1 MLHALALTRLLRLSS
16 PALPVGAY
24 GYSQGLEAAI
34 GLGWLRGEA
43 DIGRWVQDV
52 LTFNLARLE
61 GPMLCRLYRAW
72 ERQDTASAIEWNARF
87 LAARETAEL
96 YAETTQMGGSLRQ
109 LLRAT
114 GELDERSLACLAR
127 VRSPAF
133 PTVFAFA
140 AALWAIPLPATL
152 TGYLF
157 AWAENQV
164 GAAMKT
170 MQLGHVGAQRILAG
184 VSAALPALVESAQAC
199 DDRGFSNFTPAL
211 AIASALHETQD
222 GRLFRS

>member
-1 MLHALALTRLLRLSS
+1 VHAHALTRLLRLSS

-24 GYSQGLEAAI
+24 SYSQGLEAAI

-61 GPMLCRLYRAW
+61 GPVLCRLYRAW
-72 ERQDTASAIEWNARF
+72 ERQDTDAAIEWNARF

-96 YAETTQMGGSLRQ
+96 YAETRQMGGSLRG

-114 GELDERSLACLAR
+114 GELDERSLASLER
-127 VRSPAF
+127 VPSPAF
-133 PTVFAFA
+133 PVVFAFA
-140 AALWAIPLPATL
+140 AVSWAIPLPATL
-152 TGYLF
+152 TGYFF

-170 MQLGHVGAQRILAG
+170 MQLGHIGAQRILAG

-211 AIASALHETQD
+211 AIAGALHETQD

>member
-1 MLHALALTRLLRLSS
+1 MHAHALTRLLRLSS

-24 GYSQGLEAAI
+24 SYSQGLETAI
-34 GLGWLRGEA
+34 GCGWLRGEA

-52 LTFNLARLE
+52 LAFNLARME
-61 GPMLCRLYRAW
+61 GPLLCRLYRAW
-72 ERQDTASAIEWNARF
+72 ERSDAALANAWNARF

-96 YAETTQMGGSLRQ
+96 YAETCQMGGSLCG

-114 GELDERSLACLAR
+114 GELDERSLAQLER
-127 VRSPAF
+127 VQTPAF

-140 AALWAIPLPATL
+140 AALWTIPLPATL
-152 TGYLF
+152 GGYLF

-170 MQLGHVGAQRILAG
+170 MKLGHIGAQRILAA

-199 DDRGFSNFTPAL
+199 EDRHLSNFTPAL
-211 AIASALHETQD
+211 AIASAWHETQD

>member
-1 MLHALALTRLLRLSS
+1 
-16 PALPVGAY
+16 
-24 GYSQGLEAAI
+24 
-34 GLGWLRGEA
+34 
-43 DIGRWVQDV
+43 V

-72 ERQDTASAIEWNARF
+72 ERQDTASAIEWNGRF

-96 YAETTQMGGSLRQ
+96 HAETCQMGGSLRE

-114 GELDERSLACLAR
+114 GELDQRSLASLEG

-170 MQLGHVGAQRILAG
+170 MQLGHFGAQRILAG

-199 DDRGFSNFTPAL
+199 EDRGFSNFTPAL
-211 AIASALHETQD
+211 AIASARHETQD

>member
-1 MLHALALTRLLRLSS
+1 MHAHALTRLLRLSS

-24 GYSQGLEAAI
+24 SYSQGLEAAI

-61 GPMLCRLYRAW
+61 GPVLCRLYRAW
-72 ERQDTASAIEWNARF
+72 ERQDTDAAIEWNARF

-96 YAETTQMGGSLRQ
+96 YAETCQMGGSLRG

-114 GELDERSLACLAR
+114 GELDGRSLASLER
-127 VRSPAF
+127 VPSPAF

-140 AALWAIPLPATL
+140 AVSWAIPLPATL
-152 TGYLF
+152 TGYFF

-170 MQLGHVGAQRILAG
+170 MQLGHIGAQRILAG

-211 AIASALHETQD
+211 AIAGARHETQD

>member
-1 MLHALALTRLLRLSS
+1 MHAHALARLLRLSS

-24 GYSQGLEAAI
+24 GYSQGLETAI
-34 GLGWLRGEA
+34 GRGWLRGEA
-43 DIGRWVQDV
+43 DIAAWVQDV

-61 GPMLCRLYRAW
+61 GPLLCRLYRAW
-72 ERQDTASAIEWNARF
+72 EQGDTAAAIEWNARF

-96 YAETTQMGGSLRQ
+96 YAETCQMGASLRG

-114 GELDERSLACLAR
+114 GEPDERSLAALEQVQA
-127 VRSPAF
+127 PAF

-140 AALWAIPLPATL
+140 AAAWAIPLPATL

-157 AWAENQV
+157 GWAENQV
-164 GAAMKT
+164 SAAMKT
-170 MQLGHVGAQRILAG
+170 MKLGHLGAQRILAG
-184 VSAALPALVESAQAC
+184 VSAALPALVQSAQAC
-199 DDRGFSNFTPAL
+199 EDRDFSNFSPAL